1 MKFADFKDGML
12 IKAGPV
18 TITEAEI
25 LEFARKYDPQWF
37 HTDLKRAAEG
47 RWGGLIASG
56 WHTCA
61 LAMRMA
67 VDAALHDSESFGSPG
82 LGEVRWRTPV
92 RPGDQLRLEARVQGA
107 RTSSSRPD
115 LGIITWA
122 WTVINQHDE
131 GVLELDAT
139 SLFDLSGIEP
149 CPEPGAGGIKRRRAW
164 PIRGPCRSWLV
175 R

>member
-1 MKFADFKDGML
+1 MKFAEFKEGMV
-12 IKAGPV
+12 IRGGPLTV
-18 TITEAEI
+18 TEAEI
-25 LEFARKYDPQWF
+25 LAFARQYDPQWF
-37 HTDLKRAAEG
+37 HSDPARAAEG

-82 LGEVRWRTPV
+82 LGEVRWRVPV
-92 RPGDQLRLEARVQGA
+92 RPGDQLRLEARVQGK

-115 LGIITWA
+115 LGITSWT
-122 WTVINQHDE
+122 WTVLNQHNE

-139 SLFDLSGIEP
+139 ILFDLSEDKSG
-149 CPEPGAGGIKRRRAW
+149 
-164 PIRGPCRSWLV
+164 
-175 R
+175 